1 MQKFLHLSPDHI
13 SKKHLFN
20 NTIIMFLSIV
30 MILLNTG
37 CTEKVLHTPP
47 SPVDK
52 TPKNLPP
59 LKIGILS
66 AQNPQD
72 QQKMVK
78 QLDNY
83 LEKSLKRTI
92 DIKLAKNYNDIV
104 DWLVQEKVDI
114 AYVYPLIY
122 LQALDKGAKI
132 EPIVASIDKNT
143 GQPWY
148 RSCIIIKSD
157 SPVKTL
163 TDLKN
168 KRVAFVDKSS
178 TSGYLMPMIA
188 FKKLNIDPEQDFSQ
202 LIYAG
207 NHAKSLEFLENGI
220 VDAAATNTSAYL
232 KEQKKG
238 KLTSQNYRILWEST
252 PLAQSPVVVLKKLPP
267 ELIKQLKKAF
277 INLPNGMEDIKGIES
292 AGYTIVSASDYEP
305 IQQLRQQLNLISSPS
320 K

>member
-1 MQKFLHLSPDHI
+1 MQKFLYLSPNHI

-20 NTIIMFLSIV
+20 NTIMMFLSIV

-37 CTEKVLHTPP
+37 CTKKVPHSPP
-47 SPVDK
+47 PVDK

-66 AQNPQD
+66 TQNPQD

-78 QLDNY
+78 QFDNY
-83 LEKSLKRTI
+83 LEKSLNRTI
-92 DIKLAKNYNDIV
+92 DIKLAKNYDETV

-114 AYVYPLIY
+114 AYLGPLTY
-122 LQALDKGAKI
+122 LQALDRGANI
-132 EPIVASIDKNT
+132 EPLVASIDKNT

-157 SPVKTL
+157 TPVKTL

-178 TSGYLMPMIA
+178 TSGYLLPMVA

-207 NHAKSLEFLENGI
+207 NHAKSLESLENGI

-232 KEQKKG
+232 KQQKKG
-238 KLTSQNYRILWEST
+238 KLTSQNSRILWESA

-277 INLPNGMEDIKGIES
+277 ISTPDGIEDINGIES
-292 AGYTIVSASDYEP
+292 AGYTLVSPSDYEP
-305 IQQLRQQLNLISSPS
+305 IQQLRQQLNLIYRPS